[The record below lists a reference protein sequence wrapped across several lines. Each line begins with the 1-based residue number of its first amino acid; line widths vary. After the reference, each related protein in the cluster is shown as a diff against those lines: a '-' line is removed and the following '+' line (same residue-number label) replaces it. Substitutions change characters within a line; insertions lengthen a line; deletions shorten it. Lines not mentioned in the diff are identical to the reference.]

1 MSVYKK
7 KWTGKDGRVRS
18 KWMIHIK
25 HTGPDGKRREVRQVS
40 PVNTRRGAEA
50 YERELREQLLTGSRG
65 KEEPSRNSIASVPT
79 LAAFAEEFMAFQAS
93 PAASRRGANKPGEL
107 REKQRALNNHLIP
120 AFGELRLDE
129 IRARDID
136 RYVTRKHAD
145 GLSPST
151 ITNHLI
157 VLKRMLNVAR
167 RWELL
172 ERVPEIPTP
181 KKPSRNDF
189 LSKAESKALLKEAE
203 DRWRPLL
210 LLGLRT
216 GLRLGEL
223 RGLRWRDVDLD
234 GGRVRVEQSL
244 TNAGFGTPKSGKGR
258 SVPLAQDIQR
268 VLAAARQ
275 GRSKLDELVF
285 TQADGSP
292 LAHITINRALSR
304 AAAEAGIDRKV
315 TPHLLRHTFASQ
327 AVLAGVPIR
336 VVQEWLGHADISMTM
351 RYAHLSPES
360 QGGMIDRLLD

>member
-7 KWTGKDGRVRS
+7 KWTGKSGRVQT

-25 HTGPDGKRREVRQVS
+25 HTGPDGRTREIRKVS

-50 YERELREQLLTGSRG
+50 YERELREKLLPGGRG
-65 KEEPSRNSIASVPT
+65 KETQGQHVRSAPIFE
-79 LAAFAEEFMAFQAS
+79 AFAEEFMAFQAS
-93 PAASRRGANKPGEL
+93 PVASRRGANKPGEL
-107 REKQRALNNHLIP
+107 REKRRTLDNHLIP
-120 AFGELRLDE
+120 AFGELRLGE

-136 RYVTRKHAD
+136 RYVTRKHAE

-167 RWELL
+167 RWELI
-172 ERVPEIPTP
+172 ERVPEISTP
-181 KKPSRNDF
+181 KKPGRKDF
-189 LSKAESKALLKEAE
+189 LSKAESRALLEEAE
-203 DRWRPLL
+203 EQWRPLL

-258 SVPLAQDIQR
+258 SVPLARDIR
-268 VLAAARQ
+268 GVLAARR
-275 GRSKLDELVF
+275 GRAKGDELVF
-285 TQADGSP
+285 TQPDGSP
-292 LAHITINRALSR
+292 LAHISINRALRR
-304 AAAEAGIDRKV
+304 AAVWAGIERNV

-351 RYAHLSPES
+351 RYSHLSPEG